1 MISIF
6 LLYSTVIHRLI
17 FVRIIFVHVYL
28 IFYSKLFFFDESVL
42 KNYVIGQT
50 ATNNKPSVC
59 VTSCPSAVISTHE
72 QIQNISKIT
81 GINYCLYDYV
91 IAGNSSD
98 VSNCPDL
105 PISQQ

>member
-1 MISIF
+1 
-6 LLYSTVIHRLI
+6 
-17 FVRIIFVHVYL
+17 L